1 MLPLP
6 ARHDDRDE
14 PSGAVV
20 LPVASAAPPDAE
32 LVRRALAG
40 DRWAES
46 AIYQRHAP
54 MVANLAGRLLA
65 RHADALDVLQDVFV
79 EALAELG
86 SLRDPAAL
94 RPWLLRRTVRR
105 VGRVL
110 RARRWRR
117 LVGLDRGSDD
127 LTLEAM
133 ASPELSPEAR
143 LELRRI
149 GALLA
154 SLPERQ
160 RTAWIL
166 HHVEGETL
174 PAVAEACGVSLAT
187 AKREIAA
194 ARVTLDVHVAKGNP

>member
-6 ARHDDRDE
+6 QRPPAREE
-14 PSGAVV
+14 PLGRIV
-20 LPVASAAPPDAE
+20 PVAPSAPSDAE
-32 LVRRALAG
+32 LVRRALDG

-46 AIYQRHAP
+46 AIYQRYAP
-54 MVANLAGRLLA
+54 MVANVAGRLLS

-79 EALAELG
+79 DALSELRT
-86 SLRDPAAL
+86 LRDPAAL

-105 VGRVL
+105 VSRVF

-117 LVGLDRGSDD
+117 LAGLDRGGDE
-127 LTLEAM
+127 LTLEQM
-133 ASPELSPEAR
+133 ASAELSPEAR

-154 SLPERQ
+154 TLPERQ

-174 PAVAEACGVSLAT
+174 PAVADACGVSLAT

-194 ARVTLDVHVAKGNP
+194 ARITIEAHVARGPR